1 MEYFP
6 LPRAGTPAYQCRG
19 RGRLRTN
26 AAIVDDGGAAGVVD
40 AGGVGADAVA
50 AGDVG
55 EVLDGTGFEK
65 GGPGL
70 VTGAGPVGTDNHEV
84 VVEVGGV
91 AQPLGETQVI
101 TDGRTD
107 GPAAPLDKGVTTA
120 AGNLRGFAAHA
131 EGVGFVVIMVLSVGL
146 DEVHA
151 VVDYA
156 LVADGPGA
164 DEEGVVE
171 AGNLNSEVEGGAK
184 GLLGLK
190 SHVVA
195 EACVE
200 CFGDDK
206 DVAVLDVGEGV
217 VD

>member
-6 LPRAGTPAYQCRG
+6 LPRAGTPAYQFGWDARG
-19 RGRLRTN
+19 YH

-120 AGNLRGFAAHA
+120 AGNL
-131 EGVGFVVIMVLSVGL
+131 
-146 DEVHA
+146 
-151 VVDYA
+151 
-156 LVADGPGA
+156 
-164 DEEGVVE
+164 
-171 AGNLNSEVEGGAK
+171 
-184 GLLGLK
+184 
-190 SHVVA
+190 
-195 EACVE
+195 
-200 CFGDDK
+200 
-206 DVAVLDVGEGV
+206 
-217 VD
+217 